1 MASLG
6 DSDRGEMI
14 MDGMEPDGR
23 GPAAGGGAVVCVGG
37 GGFSA
42 NARFLFS
49 GVYVQCLLLLTWE
62 AHMTGD

>member
-1 MASLG
+1 
-6 DSDRGEMI
+6 MI